1 MANIL
6 LVEDDKSLN
15 RGIKFKL
22 TREGFNVFSAE
33 SLKEA
38 REIFKKE
45 KLELII
51 LDINLPDGCGFDFC
65 SEVRAKSDVLI
76 LFLTACDQEVDIVT
90 GLDMGADDYITK
102 PFSLMVLISRINAL
116 LRRNLKGNSSE
127 NIICGSLIF
136 NKSDMNLSKDKDN
149 ISLTKTELKLIK
161 CFMENPQQ
169 ILTKEQLLEALWDVD
184 GDFVNENA
192 VAVNIKRLRD
202 KIEDNPSEPK
212 YIKTVRG
219 IGYIWTEGCVI
230 R

>member
-1 MANIL
+1 MSNIL

-45 KLELII
+45 KLGLII

-65 SEVRAKSDVLI
+65 NEVRAISDVLI

-116 LRRNLKGNSSE
+116 LRRNLKVNSSE